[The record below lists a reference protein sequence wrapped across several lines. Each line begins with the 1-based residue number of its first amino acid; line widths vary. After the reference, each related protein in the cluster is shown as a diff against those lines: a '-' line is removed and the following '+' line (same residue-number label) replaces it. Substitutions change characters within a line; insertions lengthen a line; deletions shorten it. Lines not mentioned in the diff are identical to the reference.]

1 MKLRY
6 FFRYFFQIR
15 RFCGITSLVVVSYDS
30 CTSTSPPYRGIKS
43 WWECCTFLSHSL
55 HLCWSRPVPLGHIH
69 CFVQSLMPILL
80 VKLPVTFREPPAS
93 TMSDPSS
100 ENVALENVQDIYDA
114 QQTAQARSVKTC
126 RECSGADIMTS
137 LFVSGN
143 FADMVIKGK
152 SKIWKVHRAVLLP
165 QSTFLQKA
173 FGGSSIVSEANMFS
187 GQD

>member
-1 MKLRY
+1 
-6 FFRYFFQIR
+6 
-15 RFCGITSLVVVSYDS
+15 
-30 CTSTSPPYRGIKS
+30 
-43 WWECCTFLSHSL
+43 
-55 HLCWSRPVPLGHIH
+55 
-69 CFVQSLMPILL
+69 
-80 VKLPVTFREPPAS
+80 
-93 TMSDPSS
+93 MSDPSS
-100 ENVALENVQDIYDA
+100 EKVALENVQDIYDA

-173 FGGSSIVSEANMFS
+173 FRGSSIVSEANHVFGPRLTTS
-187 GQD
+187 GVQIGLGRPFH

>member
-1 MKLRY
+1 
-6 FFRYFFQIR
+6 
-15 RFCGITSLVVVSYDS
+15 
-30 CTSTSPPYRGIKS
+30 
-43 WWECCTFLSHSL
+43 
-55 HLCWSRPVPLGHIH
+55 
-69 CFVQSLMPILL
+69 
-80 VKLPVTFREPPAS
+80 
-93 TMSDPSS
+93 MSDPSS

-126 RECSGADIMTS
+126 RESSGADIVTS

-173 FGGSSIVSEANMFS
+173 LGGSSIVSETHHVS
-187 GQD
+187 GPRLTTSGVQIGLGRPLH